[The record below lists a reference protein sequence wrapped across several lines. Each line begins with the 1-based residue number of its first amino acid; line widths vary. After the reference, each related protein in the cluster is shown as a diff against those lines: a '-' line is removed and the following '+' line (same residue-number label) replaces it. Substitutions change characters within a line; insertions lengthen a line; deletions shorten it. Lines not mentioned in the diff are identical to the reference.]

1 MSIERWENEG
11 GFIQM
16 THSYFD
22 RMGFEE
28 THEGSQTDCP
38 TKQCRKE
45 RAYYR
50 RIPAMDPW
58 PDGSGPYGTDPW
70 MQEGI

>member
-1 MSIERWENEG
+1 V
-11 GFIQM
+11 
-16 THSYFD
+16 THSYYD
-22 RMGFEE
+22 QMGFEE
-28 THEGSQTDCP
+28 THEGRQSDCQ

-50 RIPAMDPW
+50 KIPAMDPW

>member
-1 MSIERWENEG
+1 MSIERWEDEG

-28 THEGSQTDCP
+28 THEGSQSDCP

-58 PDGSGPYGTDPW
+58 PDGAGPYGTDPW
-70 MQEGI
+70 MQEGM